1 MPLIDAPM
9 ITLAQIGCGYWGPNL
24 LRNFTALPDAHVKC
38 VVEASADRRRYVSE
52 NFPRTSA
59 TADLDAVLADPAVQA
74 VLVATPAR
82 THFSLALRA
91 LRAGKHVFVEKPL
104 ALSVAEVDA
113 LSAEAARLGLTLM
126 AGHTFLYNPA
136 VLALKAL
143 VDSGELGRIYYLY
156 TQRLNLGVIRSDVNA
171 LWNLAPHDI
180 SICNFLLGTAPIA
193 VTAHGTAYL
202 QPGIEDVVFA
212 NLEYPGHVRAS
223 IHVSWLDPNK
233 TRKVTL
239 VGSRKM
245 VVYDDVA
252 DDKLTIYD
260 KGIDPTPTPTGSTP
274 LPFDQPG
281 AHRLIYRSGKVV
293 IPKISSA
300 EPLHEESK
308 DFIAAIIECRPP
320 RADAASARPVVAAL
334 QAAEISLK
342 ENSRRVPLAE
352 ILSASAA

>member
-1 MPLIDAPM
+1 M

-24 LRNFTALPDAHVKC
+24 LRNFTALPEAHVKY
-38 VVEASADRRRYVSE
+38 VVEASEDRRRYVRE
-52 NFPRTSA
+52 NFPHTSA
-59 TADLDAVLADPAVQA
+59 VPDLDPVLADPSVQA
-74 VLVATPAR
+74 VLVATPAGS
-82 THFSLALRA
+82 HFALALQC
-91 LRAGKHVFVEKPL
+91 LKAGKHTFVEKPL
-104 ALSVAEVDA
+104 AMSVAEVDA
-113 LSAEAARLGLTLM
+113 LAAEATRRGLTLM

-143 VDSGELGRIYYLY
+143 VDSGELGRIYYIY
-156 TQRLNLGVIRSDVNA
+156 TQRLNLGVVRADVNA
-171 LWNLAPHDI
+171 LWNLAPHDV
-180 SICNFLLGTAPIA
+180 SICNFLLGAAPVA

-212 NLEYPGHVRAS
+212 HLEYPGEIRAS

-252 DDKLTIYD
+252 ADKLTIYD
-260 KGIDPTPTPTGSTP
+260 KGIDSVLTAPTPGP

-281 AHRLIYRSGKVV
+281 AHRLIYRSGE
-293 IPKISSA
+293 IQRPRLSEA
-300 EPLHEESK
+300 EPLCEVAR
-308 DFIAAIIECRPP
+308 DFLSAIAEGHSP

-334 QAAEISLK
+334 QAATLSLK
-342 ENSRRVPLAE
+342 ENSRRVALAE
-352 ILSASAA
+352 IIAASVS

>member
-1 MPLIDAPM
+1 M

-24 LRNFTALPDAHVKC
+24 LRNFSALPDAHVKF
-38 VVEASADRRRYVSE
+38 VVEASEDRRRYVRE
-52 NFPRTSA
+52 NYPRTTP
-59 TADLDAVLADPAVQA
+59 TADLAAVLADPAVEA

-82 THFSLALRA
+82 THFDLALRA
-91 LRAGKHVFVEKPL
+91 LQAGKHTFVEKPL
-104 ALSVAEVDA
+104 AMSVAEVDA
-113 LSAEAARLGLTLM
+113 LSAEATRRRLTLM
-126 AGHTFLYNPA
+126 VGHTFLYNPA

-156 TQRLNLGVIRSDVNA
+156 TQRLNLGVIRADVNA
-171 LWNLAPHDI
+171 LWNLAPHDV
-180 SICNFLLGTAPIA
+180 SICNFLLGAAPTA

-212 NLEYPGHVRAS
+212 HLEYPGEIRAS

-260 KGIDPTPTPTGSTP
+260 KGIDCIPPAPATGP

-281 AHRLIYRSGKVV
+281 AHRLVYRSGE
-293 IPKISSA
+293 IHRPKIPA
-300 EPLHEESK
+300 TEPLNEEAR
-308 DFIAAIIECRPP
+308 DFIAAIAERRAP

-352 ILSASAA
+352 IRSSHVL

>member
-1 MPLIDAPM
+1 M

-24 LRNFTALPDAHVKC
+24 LRNFSALPGAHVKY
-38 VVEASADRRRYVSE
+38 VVEASEERRRYVRE
-52 NFPRTSA
+52 NYPRTTP
-59 TADLDAVLADPAVQA
+59 TADLAAVFADPAVQA

-82 THFSLALRA
+82 THFELALRA
-91 LRAGKHVFVEKPL
+91 LQTGKHAFVEKPL
-104 ALSVAEVDA
+104 AMSVAEVDMLA
-113 LSAEAARLGLTLM
+113 AEATRRGLTLM

-156 TQRLNLGVIRSDVNA
+156 TQRLNLGVVRADVNA
-171 LWNLAPHDI
+171 LWNLAPHDV
-180 SICNFLLGTAPIA
+180 SICNFLLGAAPVA

-212 NLEYPGHVRAS
+212 NLEYPGEVRAS

-260 KGIDPTPTPTGSTP
+260 KGVDSVTTAPTPGP

-281 AHRLIYRSGKVV
+281 AHRLVYRSGE
-293 IPKISSA
+293 IRLPKIPAA
-300 EPLHEESK
+300 EPLREEAH
-308 DFIAAIIECRPP
+308 DFLAAITDRRPP
-320 RADAASARPVVAAL
+320 RADATGARTVVAAL
-334 QAAEISLK
+334 QAATLSLK
-342 ENSRRVPLAE
+342 ENSRRVALTE
-352 ILSASAA
+352 ILPPSAA

>member
-1 MPLIDAPM
+1 MTPPDV
-9 ITLAQIGCGYWGPNL
+9 TLAQIGCGYWGPNL
-24 LRNFTALPDAHVKC
+24 LRNFTELPGSYVKY
-38 VVEASADRRRYVSE
+38 VVEASDDRRRYVRE
-52 NFPRTSA
+52 NFPRTTP
-59 TADLDAVLADPAVQA
+59 TADLNTALADPAVQA
-74 VLVATPAR
+74 VLVATPAH
-82 THFSLALRA
+82 THFALALRA
-91 LRAGKHVFVEKPL
+91 LQAGKHVFVEKPL
-104 ALSVAEVDA
+104 AMSVAEVDTLA
-113 LSAEAARLGLTLM
+113 AEATRRRLTLM

-156 TQRLNLGVIRSDVNA
+156 TQRLNLGVIRADVNA

-180 SICNFLLGTAPIA
+180 SICNFLLGASPLA

-212 NLEYPGHVRAS
+212 HLEYPGEVRAS

-252 DDKLTIYD
+252 VDKLTIYD
-260 KGIDPTPTPTGSTP
+260 KGIDSFPPSVVSGP

-281 AHRLIYRSGKVV
+281 AHRMVYRSGEIQ
-293 IPKISSA
+293 IPTISSA
-300 EPLHEESK
+300 EPLRAEAA
-308 DFIAAIIECRPP
+308 DFLAAISEKRPP
-320 RADAASARPVVAAL
+320 RTDATSARPVVATL
-334 QAAEISLK
+334 QAATLSLK
-342 ENSRRVPLAE
+342 ENSRRVALAE
-352 ILSASAA
+352 ILPSLIA

>member
-1 MPLIDAPM
+1 M

-24 LRNFTALPDAHVKC
+24 LRNFTALPGAHVKY
-38 VVEASADRRRYVSE
+38 VVEASEDRRRYVRE
-52 NFPRTSA
+52 NYPRTKP
-59 TADLDAVLADPAVQA
+59 TADLAAVLADPAVQA

-82 THFSLALRA
+82 THFDLALRA
-91 LRAGKHVFVEKPL
+91 LQAGKHTFVEKPL
-104 ALSVAEVDA
+104 AMSVAEVDA
-113 LSAEAARLGLTLM
+113 LAAEATRRGLTLM

-156 TQRLNLGVIRSDVNA
+156 TQRLNLGVVRSDVNA
-171 LWNLAPHDI
+171 LWNLAPHDV
-180 SICNFLLGTAPIA
+180 SICNFLLGTAPLA

-212 NLEYPGHVRAS
+212 NLEYPGQIHAS

-252 DDKLTIYD
+252 DDKLTVYD
-260 KGIDPTPTPTGSTP
+260 KGIDSVPPAPVAGP

-281 AHRLIYRSGKVV
+281 AHRLVYRSGE
-293 IPKISSA
+293 IHLPKIPA
-300 EPLHEESK
+300 TEPLAEEAR
-308 DFIAAIIECRPP
+308 DFLAAIAERRPP
-320 RADAASARPVVAAL
+320 RADAASARPVVATL
-334 QAAEISLK
+334 QAATLSLK

-352 ILSASAA
+352 IVPAPAA